1 MMKKQYIMY
10 AAILGLGI
18 LAAVSCR
25 RSDLRAAFVDVP
37 QMSDVTSVRIVT
49 NAALDEVVGQ
59 YDGIQ
64 NQYEIDLNRKLVLY
78 HESQR
83 LLSPEYQRQIEAR
96 ISEVGFSARVLN
108 ARHNP
113 PPPVTTLDGPVQMW
127 PNRFTAVISVPDM
140 TSNTDANVVVDAI
153 AFARVGGDDP
163 RVAASQ
169 DSRRLTIRYESLQL
183 SLKNIEYA
191 VACAGFDAN
200 NVPARLGRN
209 DSIPHGWTPVQL

>member
-1 MMKKQYIMY
+1 MNKRYVLC
-10 AAILGLGI
+10 AALLGAGL

-25 RSDLRAAFVDVP
+25 RSDMRTAVVDVP
-37 QMSDVTSVRIVT
+37 QMSDATSVRIVT

-64 NQYEIDLNRKLVLY
+64 NQYEVDLTKKLVLY

-96 ISEVGFSARVLN
+96 ISEVGFKARVLN
-108 ARHNP
+108 ARLNP
-113 PPPVTTLDGPVQMW
+113 PPPVPTIDGPVQMC

-140 TSNTDANVVVDAI
+140 ISNTDANVVVDAI
-153 AFARVGGDDP
+153 AFARLGGDDP
-163 RVAASQ
+163 RIVVSQ
-169 DSRRLTIRYESLQL
+169 EARRLAIRYESLHL

-191 VACAGFDAN
+191 VACVGFDAN
-200 NVPARLGRN
+200 NVPARLGRD
-209 DSIPHGWTPVQL
+209 DSIPHGWTPTHL